1 MCIPITKCVISIDY
15 AIKGS
20 LEVKLP
26 SYEKLLV
33 VVEEKSSEDSCD
45 LGLRSAA
52 QDEYPVSISISTS

>member
-1 MCIPITKCVISIDY
+1 MCIPISKCVITIDY
-15 AIKGS
+15 AIKGG

-45 LGLRSAA
+45 LGRALVCAR
-52 QDEYPVSISISTS
+52 